1 MDLLEL
7 ARLIGEWKL
16 VEHCKA
22 KDAVNVN
29 QMLFEIR
36 QVVGGREVTK
46 LTQLPM
52 RRVSGRKVEIV
63 RVVDGRRDL
72 TRGIMCY
79 KLNR

>member
-1 MDLLEL
+1 M
-7 ARLIGEWKL
+7 LI
-16 VEHCKA
+16 
-22 KDAVNVN
+22 
-29 QMLFEIR
+29 EIR